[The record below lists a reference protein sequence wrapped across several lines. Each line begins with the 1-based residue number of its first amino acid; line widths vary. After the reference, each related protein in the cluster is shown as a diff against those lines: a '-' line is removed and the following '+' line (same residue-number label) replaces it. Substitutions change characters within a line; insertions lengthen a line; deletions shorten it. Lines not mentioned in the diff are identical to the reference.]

1 MIPMEIM
8 ENTGRVRSF
17 NEEVSEV
24 GLRANRD
31 VIDEVRELA
40 QISGETMKRRLE
52 RRYKTKVIPR
62 SF

>member
-24 GLRANRD
+24 GLRANLD
-31 VIDEVRELA
+31 VIEE
-40 QISGETMKRRLE
+40 SGNW
-52 RRYKTKVIPR
+52 PR
-62 SF
+62 FRAKQ